1 MMPDLAQAATVLA
14 AILTI
19 AVLVVLP
26 GRALARHLLP
36 EVRVRPASVAM
47 ALGIT
52 WLVLASQVLLYARW
66 WKPAALIPASLAV
79 TALANALP
87 AARPKHGKRSRNVRS
102 TASAIAVGLVV
113 LATAV
118 SMATARYSNVEIATL
133 QHAWDRSSGSNSF
146 PSSSATSI
154 LQWLVLPMR
163 EANAGTL
170 LASRWLG
177 FALSAAAIAFAYR
190 CVAARVRA
198 DRRMALVA
206 FLAAGVS
213 LSQAVRFMDV
223 ATVGAPFL
231 FAGMTLLVR
240 PPRGPLP
247 PVVAG
252 FALGIAALSAPTSA
266 LAAAGV
272 LITVTLRALRPANP
286 ADGVAH
292 AIVSLLC
299 TISATVMSVAGTAL
313 AAHAGIDVPG
323 FAFTLSS
330 DRFDHLGVIL
340 FATVVVVV
348 VVTIA
353 VAAGAATWRFRA
365 VPAAGRIRAERQ
377 SIRSICA
384 DAATWRIRAERQSIR
399 SIRTNVDPMLLTALI
414 GSVSGVLLADAPL
427 DRTALVAV
435 LVALCC
441 VAEAAWPPDVSSMHI
456 PRPDAV
462 SSRPTVGAPRVG
474 APRVGASRVGAPRVD
489 RKARADRAAV
499 GLAIVAVV
507 GSIATA
513 ALASRHTNTAQLA
526 SLRVITEQTT
536 STEWVLRTDPSV
548 PVMRRTVGLAEIN
561 RATMA
566 VVRADTLA
574 ANAALRATLDR
585 DFDPTPVSGVW
596 MRVLALSTGF

>member
-36 EVRVRPASVAM
+36 EVRVRPASVAI

-79 TALANALP
+79 AALANALP
-87 AARPKHGKRSRNVRS
+87 VVRPRHGKRSRNVHS

-133 QHAWDRSSGSNSF
+133 QHAWDRSSGSTSF

-163 EANAGTL
+163 QANAGTL

-198 DRRMALVA
+198 DRRVALVA

-252 FALGIAALSAPTSA
+252 LALGIAALSAPTSA

-292 AIVSLLC
+292 VIVSLLC

-313 AAHAGIDVPG
+313 AAHVGIDVPG
-323 FAFTLSS
+323 FAFALSS
-330 DRFDHLGVIL
+330 DRFDHLSVIL

-353 VAAGAATWRFRA
+353 VAAGAATWR
-365 VPAAGRIRAERQ
+365 IR
-377 SIRSICA
+377 A
-384 DAATWRIRAERQSIR
+384 DAAAGRIRAERQSIR

-414 GSVSGVLLADAPL
+414 GSVIGVLLADAPL

-441 VAEAAWPPDVSSMHI
+441 VAEAAWPSDVSSMQF
-456 PRPDAV
+456 PRPDTV
-462 SSRPTVGAPRVG
+462 SSRPIVGAS
-474 APRVGASRVGAPRVD
+474 RVGASRVG

-499 GLAIVAVV
+499 GLAIAAVV
-507 GSIATA
+507 GSVATA

-548 PVMRRTVGLAEIN
+548 PVLRRTVGLAEID

-566 VVRADTLA
+566 IVRADTLA

-585 DFDPTPVSGVW
+585 DFVPTPVSGVW